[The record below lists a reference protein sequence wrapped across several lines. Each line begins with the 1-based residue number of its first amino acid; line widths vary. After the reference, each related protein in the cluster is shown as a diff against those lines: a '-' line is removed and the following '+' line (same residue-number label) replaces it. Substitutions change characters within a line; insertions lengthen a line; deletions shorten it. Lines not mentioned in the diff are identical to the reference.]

1 MTWLLLLAPL
11 FTADGVNIGNVYKNC
26 TDQAALSVLK
36 SARSDEQVADF
47 AMSKCRYLEPR
58 LKEGLDLSW
67 RRDRDS
73 KVSSSP
79 SNLSSLM
86 TEESWP
92 RLLQAKRARL
102 IQDVQGA
109 RRYLKIGSN

>member
-1 MTWLLLLAPL
+1 MIWLLLLAPL
-11 FTADGVNIGNVYKNC
+11 VSADGVNIGNVHKNC
-26 TDQAALSVLK
+26 TDKAALSVLK

-67 RRDRDS
+67 RRNRDG
-73 KVSSSP
+73 KVSSPP
-79 SNLSSLM
+79 SNVSRLM

-102 IQDVQGA
+102 VQDVQGA
-109 RRYLKIGSN
+109 RRYLKIGSH